1 MGSKMEASLAV
12 EGKFSEEG
20 LLAMTQ
26 GEDITT
32 AMAKALT
39 EGLNM
44 EGAEQIWKKL
54 NQANIK
60 RRSEKEEVTISDEK
74 PMPTPE
80 KKKEDP
86 NKVVFVDFVT
96 YINRRKKIE
105 KKTLTLAELERVAK
119 EKQAAV
125 QLSLFG

>member
-1 MGSKMEASLAV
+1 MEASLAV